1 MFVNVDLKDIR
12 MIKEC
17 LKIRIRDGIGTMLT
31 TD

>member
-12 MIKEC
+12 DDKRV